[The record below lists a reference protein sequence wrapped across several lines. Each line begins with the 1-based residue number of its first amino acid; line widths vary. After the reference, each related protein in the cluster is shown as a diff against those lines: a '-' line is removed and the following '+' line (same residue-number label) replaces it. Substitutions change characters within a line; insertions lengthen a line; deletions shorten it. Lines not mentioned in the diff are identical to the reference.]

1 MRVSKASLHLGE
13 VIESCTTEFVA
24 QCRELHASP
33 PFGSLVRVESQPPIY
48 AFVYEIITHSVD
60 PMRRPMAY
68 GKTEEE
74 LREEQPQIFELLK
87 TDFKGLIVGYE
98 MDDVVRQ
105 ELPPVPPKLHSFV
118 YECEVEE
125 VRQFTDEFD
134 YLRLI
139 STSAKGVRDE
149 LLIAVCRYA
158 WRAHDYDHAY
168 LVAMG
173 KELSR
178 IIKEDYD
185 RLRSIL
191 RRISKR

>member
-1 MRVSKASLHLGE
+1 MKESRVLLHVGE

-24 QCRELHASP
+24 QCCKLHTSP
-33 PFGSLVRVESQPPIY
+33 PFGSLVRVESEPPIY
-48 AFVYEIITHSVD
+48 ALVYEIITHSID
-60 PMRRPMAY
+60 PTRRPMAY

-87 TDFKGLIVGYE
+87 TDFRGLIVGYE
-98 MDDVVRQ
+98 FEGAMRQ
-105 ELPPVPPKLHSFV
+105 ALPPIPPKLHSFV
-118 YECEVEE
+118 YECDSDE
-125 VRQFTDEFD
+125 VRRFTEEFD

-139 STSAKGVRDE
+139 SASGKGIRDE
-149 LLIAVCRYA
+149 LLIAACRHA
-158 WRAHDYDHAY
+158 WEAHDYDHAY
-168 LVAMG
+168 LVSVG

-178 IIKEDYD
+178 LIKDDYD

>member
-1 MRVSKASLHLGE
+1 MRECKDSLYIGE

-24 QCRELHASP
+24 QCRELHISP
-33 PFGSLVRVESQPPIY
+33 PFGSLVRVESQVPIY
-48 AFVYEIITHSVD
+48 AFVYEITTHSID
-60 PMRRPMAY
+60 PMRRPIAY

-98 MDDVVRQ
+98 MEGVVRQ
-105 ELPPVPPKLHSFV
+105 ALPPAPPKLHSFV
-118 YECEVEE
+118 YECEIEE
-125 VRQFTDEFD
+125 VRRFTDEFD

-139 STSAKGVRDE
+139 SASTKGVKDE
-149 LLIAVCRYA
+149 LLIAACRYA
-158 WRAHDYDHAY
+158 WEAHDYDHAY
-168 LVAMG
+168 LVALG

-178 IIKEDYD
+178 LTKDDYD